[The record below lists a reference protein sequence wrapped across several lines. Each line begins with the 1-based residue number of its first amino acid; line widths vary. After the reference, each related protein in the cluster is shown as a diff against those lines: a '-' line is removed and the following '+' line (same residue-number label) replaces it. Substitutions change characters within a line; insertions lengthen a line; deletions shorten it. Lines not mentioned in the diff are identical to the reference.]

1 LTLADL
7 ALYATT
13 LGQNW
18 CAAARRDRMT
28 IDFLR
33 KPEPRDLLAECRMK
47 FRKRLVFGAVRLTS
61 ERLAA
66 PVAHASGSYSV
77 PPRPSGTMLP
87 LASNT

>member
-61 ERLAA
+61 ERLESHMRAA
-66 PVAHASGSYSV
+66 AIPC
-77 PPRPSGTMLP
+77 RRD
-87 LASNT
+87 LAVLCYR